1 MTAIGSRP
9 GNDSATP
16 VAVSATSIGPETN
29 IDTVRAIAL
38 KYSDIV
44 GLERSIDVAY
54 QIASQRLFD
63 VFFDKYRLLDH
74 LLALKHYLL
83 LGYGDFADQLMD
95 TLGYGLLR
103 STL

>member
-1 MTAIGSRP
+1 M
-9 GNDSATP
+9 
-16 VAVSATSIGPETN
+16 
-29 IDTVRAIAL
+29 
-38 KYSDIV
+38 

-63 VFFDKYRLLDH
+63 VFVDKYRLLDH

-95 TLGYGLLR
+95 TLGYDFLYAIFGLLLTTPF
-103 STL
+103 SAPACLVPQIPYIDTT